1 MLNRKL
7 IKREISTLHFLFLVT
22 SKLLIGIGIGLVIA
36 THYYFIQP
44 YWYLWVI
51 VGVVLLIPT
60 LNYLM
65 KEESQEELKLKNK
78 L

>member
-1 MLNRKL
+1 MPNKNL
-7 IKREISTLHFLFLVT
+7 IKKEISALHFLFLT
-22 SKLLIGIGIGLVIA
+22 TGKLLIGIGIGLVVA

>member
-1 MLNRKL
+1 MVNRKL
-7 IKREISTLHFLFLVT
+7 IKKEISALHFLFLAT

-44 YWYLWVI
+44 YWYLWII
-51 VGVVLLIPT
+51 VGVILLAPT
-60 LNYLM
+60 LYYLM
-65 KEESQEELKLKNK
+65 KEESQEELKLKRK

>member
-65 KEESQEELKLKNK
+65 KEESQEELKLKKK